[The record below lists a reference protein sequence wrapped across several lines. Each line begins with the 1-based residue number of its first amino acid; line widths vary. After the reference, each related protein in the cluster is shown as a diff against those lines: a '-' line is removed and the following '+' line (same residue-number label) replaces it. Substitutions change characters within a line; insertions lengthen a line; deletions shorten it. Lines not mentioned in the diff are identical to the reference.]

1 MGIPGFRAP
10 KRGAMADTTTPPD
23 PRPVVVRCVFCNTP
37 NRVDLARLTAGPKC
51 GNCGRPIRLDRP
63 IKTGEDGFD
72 QTIGGAGAPVLVDC
86 YADWCGPCRM
96 MAPALDDFAQR
107 HAGKVLV
114 LKLDTDANPV
124 LSTRLGIRG
133 IPTLIA
139 YEHGKE
145 RSRHVGIADLPT
157 LEKLTGLG

>member
-1 MGIPGFRAP
+1 
-10 KRGAMADTTTPPD
+10 
-23 PRPVVVRCVFCNTP
+23 
-37 NRVDLARLTAGPKC
+37 
-51 GNCGRPIRLDRP
+51 
-63 IKTGEDGFD
+63 
-72 QTIGGAGAPVLVDC
+72 
-86 YADWCGPCRM
+86 M
-96 MAPALDDFAQR
+96 MASALDDFAQR

-145 RSRHVGIADLPT
+145 RSRHVGIADVPT

>member
-1 MGIPGFRAP
+1 
-10 KRGAMADTTTPPD
+10 MADTSTPPAA
-23 PRPVVVRCVFCNTP
+23 RPVVVRCVFCNTP
-37 NRVDLARLTAGPKC
+37 NRVDLARLAAGPKC

-63 IKTGEDGFD
+63 IKIGEDGFD
-72 QTIGGAGAPVLVDC
+72 QTIGSAAAPVLVDC
-86 YADWCGPCRM
+86 YADWCGPCRV

-107 HAGKVLV
+107 HAGGVLV
-114 LKLDTDANPV
+114 LKLDTDANPQ

-145 RSRHVGIADLPT
+145 RARHVGIADVPT
-157 LEKLTGLG
+157 LEKLVGLA